1 MPSKH
6 KLKLKRAKRR
16 ERGRLKTQQAATA
29 VLRQIDN
36 TIDRLILMLTTLER
50 ARTAAII
57 QPLKLIE

>member
-16 ERGRLKTQQAATA
+16 ERGRLKTQQAAA
-29 VLRQIDN
+29 AILRQIDN
-36 TIDRLILMLTTLER
+36 TIDRLVLMLTTLEK

-57 QPLKLIE
+57 RTLNSIE